1 MRIRLFAFCL
11 LLGGCQSQL
20 PPLPDWQSSEGRDD
34 PQTGRIVELRS
45 GVTLSPQ
52 QLVARLA
59 AAPRVIVGEK
69 HDNPDHHAVELW
81 LAQAL
86 GEYRAQGS
94 LLLEMLDPGQQPR
107 VDAVR
112 AQLGNGKPVANLE
125 QALDWQKGWDW
136 TQYGPLVSWAV
147 AQPAPLLAANLQ
159 RSEIMRIYRERPP
172 LPGTASRRDS
182 VRLPLLAQIR
192 ESHCG
197 MLPDDQLP
205 AMLAVQQQRD
215 RRMAERFRD
224 APLPAMLVAGSFHAR
239 RDLGVPVH
247 LRDLGAEKGTQVL
260 MLVEAGQAVTTR
272 EADYAWYTPAQ
283 PDKDYCAEMKKAR

>member
-20 PPLPDWQSSEGRDD
+20 PPLPDWQSPEGRDD

-107 VDAVR
+107 WMRSAHNSGPASR
-112 AQLGNGKPVANLE
+112 WRTWSRP
-125 QALDWQKGWDW
+125 W
-136 TQYGPLVSWAV
+136 TGRKVGTGRSTDPWCPGRLRNRAV
-147 AQPAPLLAANLQ
+147 AGGEPPAERDHAHLQ
-159 RSEIMRIYRERPP
+159 GASA
-172 LPGTASRRDS
+172 ASRNG
-182 VRLPLLAQIR
+182 L
-192 ESHCG
+192 
-197 MLPDDQLP
+197 
-205 AMLAVQQQRD
+205 
-215 RRMAERFRD
+215 
-224 APLPAMLVAGSFHAR
+224 
-239 RDLGVPVH
+239 
-247 LRDLGAEKGTQVL
+247 
-260 MLVEAGQAVTTR
+260 QA
-272 EADYAWYTPAQ
+272 
-283 PDKDYCAEMKKAR
+283 

>member
-20 PPLPDWQSSEGRDD
+20 PPLPDWQSAEGRDD

-112 AQLGNGKPVANLE
+112 AQLGSGKPVANLE
-125 QALDWQKGWDW
+125 QALNWPRLGLDAVRTPGVLGDCA
-136 TQYGPLVSWAV
+136 TRAV
-147 AQPAPLLAANLQ
+147 AGGEPPAERDHAHLQ
-159 RSEIMRIYRERPP
+159 GASA
-172 LPGTASRRDS
+172 ASRNG
-182 VRLPLLAQIR
+182 L
-192 ESHCG
+192 
-197 MLPDDQLP
+197 
-205 AMLAVQQQRD
+205 
-215 RRMAERFRD
+215 
-224 APLPAMLVAGSFHAR
+224 
-239 RDLGVPVH
+239 
-247 LRDLGAEKGTQVL
+247 
-260 MLVEAGQAVTTR
+260 QA
-272 EADYAWYTPAQ
+272 
-283 PDKDYCAEMKKAR
+283 

>member
-20 PPLPDWQSSEGRDD
+20 PPLPDWQSAEGRDD

-112 AQLGNGKPVANLE
+112 AQLGTGKPVANLE

-136 TQYGPLVSWAV
+136 TQYGPLVSWAI

-182 VRLPLLAQIR
+182 VRRFANPTAACFPTINCR
-192 ESHCG
+192 RCSPSSSNVTAAWPSVFAMRHCRRCSSPVAST
-197 MLPDDQLP
+197 PDATSAYRSTCATL
-205 AMLAVQQQRD
+205 V
-215 RRMAERFRD
+215 RRR
-224 APLPAMLVAGSFHAR
+224 AR
-239 RDLGVPVH
+239 R
-247 LRDLGAEKGTQVL
+247 
-260 MLVEAGQAVTTR
+260 
-272 EADYAWYTPAQ
+272 Y
-283 PDKDYCAEMKKAR
+283 

>member
-20 PPLPDWQSSEGRDD
+20 PPLPDWQSPEGRDD

-112 AQLGNGKPVANLE
+112 VQLGTGKPVANLE

-172 LPGTASRRDS
+172 LPANPTAACFPTINCRRCSPSSSNATAAWPS
-182 VRLPLLAQIR
+182 VFAMR
-192 ESHCG
+192 HCRRCSSPAAST
-197 MLPDDQLP
+197 PDATSAYRSTCATL
-205 AMLAVQQQRD
+205 V
-215 RRMAERFRD
+215 RRR
-224 APLPAMLVAGSFHAR
+224 AR
-239 RDLGVPVH
+239 R
-247 LRDLGAEKGTQVL
+247 
-260 MLVEAGQAVTTR
+260 
-272 EADYAWYTPAQ
+272 Y
-283 PDKDYCAEMKKAR
+283 

>member
-20 PPLPDWQSSEGRDD
+20 PPLPDWQSPEGRDD

-94 LLLEMLDPGQQPR
+94 LLLEMLDPG
-107 VDAVR
+107 
-112 AQLGNGKPVANLE
+112 
-125 QALDWQKGWDW
+125 
-136 TQYGPLVSWAV
+136 
-147 AQPAPLLAANLQ
+147 
-159 RSEIMRIYRERPP
+159 
-172 LPGTASRRDS
+172 
-182 VRLPLLAQIR
+182 
-192 ESHCG
+192 
-197 MLPDDQLP
+197 
-205 AMLAVQQQRD
+205 
-215 RRMAERFRD
+215 
-224 APLPAMLVAGSFHAR
+224 
-239 RDLGVPVH
+239 
-247 LRDLGAEKGTQVL
+247 
-260 MLVEAGQAVTTR
+260 
-272 EADYAWYTPAQ
+272 
-283 PDKDYCAEMKKAR
+283 

>member
-20 PPLPDWQSSEGRDD
+20 PPLPDWQSPEGRDD

-125 QALDWQKGWDW
+125 QALDWQKRWDW

-192 ESHCG
+192 IPLRHASRRSIAGDARRPAATRPPHGRASSRCATAG
-197 MLPDDQLP
+197 DARRRQLP
-205 AMLAVQQQRD
+205 RPTRP
-215 RRMAERFRD
+215 RRTGPPARPWCGEGHSGTD
-224 APLPAMLVAGSFHAR
+224 AGRGRAGGNDA
-239 RDLGVPVH
+239 
-247 LRDLGAEKGTQVL
+247 
-260 MLVEAGQAVTTR
+260 
-272 EADYAWYTPAQ
+272 
-283 PDKDYCAEMKKAR
+283 

>member
-11 LLGGCQSQL
+11 LPGGCQSQL
-20 PPLPDWQSSEGRDD
+20 PPLPDWQSAEGRDD

-112 AQLGNGKPVANLE
+112 AQLGTGKPVANLE

-136 TQYGPLVSWAV
+136 TQYGPLVSWAI

-159 RSEIMRIYRERPP
+159 RSEIMRIYRSVRRFPERPP
-172 LPGTASRRDS
+172 GVTACACRCLRRFAN
-182 VRLPLLAQIR
+182 PN
-192 ESHCG
+192 CG

-239 RDLGVPVH
+239 RDLGVLVH
-247 LRDLGAEKGTQVL
+247 LRDLGAEKGAQVL

-272 EADYAWYTPAQ
+272 EADYAWY
-283 PDKDYCAEMKKAR
+283 

>member
-20 PPLPDWQSSEGRDD
+20 PPLPDWQSPEGRDD

-112 AQLGNGKPVANLE
+112 VQLGTGKPVANLE
-125 QALDWQKGWDW
+125 QALDWQKVG
-136 TQYGPLVSWAV
+136 TGRST
-147 AQPAPLLAANLQ
+147 APWC
-159 RSEIMRIYRERPP
+159 
-172 LPGTASRRDS
+172 PGRLRNPRRCWRRTSSGRDHAHLRGASAASRNG
-182 VRLPLLAQIR
+182 L
-192 ESHCG
+192 
-197 MLPDDQLP
+197 
-205 AMLAVQQQRD
+205 
-215 RRMAERFRD
+215 
-224 APLPAMLVAGSFHAR
+224 
-239 RDLGVPVH
+239 
-247 LRDLGAEKGTQVL
+247 
-260 MLVEAGQAVTTR
+260 QA
-272 EADYAWYTPAQ
+272 
-283 PDKDYCAEMKKAR
+283 

>member
-20 PPLPDWQSSEGRDD
+20 PPLPDWQSAEGRDD

-125 QALDWQKGWDW
+125 EALDWQKGWDW

-182 VRLPLLAQIR
+182 VRLPL
-192 ESHCG
+192 
-197 MLPDDQLP
+197 
-205 AMLAVQQQRD
+205 
-215 RRMAERFRD
+215 
-224 APLPAMLVAGSFHAR
+224 
-239 RDLGVPVH
+239 
-247 LRDLGAEKGTQVL
+247 
-260 MLVEAGQAVTTR
+260 
-272 EADYAWYTPAQ
+272 
-283 PDKDYCAEMKKAR
+283 

>member
-20 PPLPDWQSSEGRDD
+20 PPLPDWQSPEGRDD

-59 AAPRVIVGEK
+59 AAPRVFVGEK

-112 AQLGNGKPVANLE
+112 AQLGTGKPVANLE

-147 AQPAPLLAANLQ
+147 AQPRRCWRRTSSGA
-159 RSEIMRIYRERPP
+159 RSCASTGSVRRFPERPP
-172 LPGTASRRDS
+172 GVTACACRCLRRFANPTAACFPTINCRRCSPSSSNVTAAWPS
-182 VRLPLLAQIR
+182 VFAMR
-192 ESHCG
+192 HCRRCSSPAAST
-197 MLPDDQLP
+197 PDATSAYRSTCATL
-205 AMLAVQQQRD
+205 V
-215 RRMAERFRD
+215 RRR
-224 APLPAMLVAGSFHAR
+224 VR
-239 RDLGVPVH
+239 R
-247 LRDLGAEKGTQVL
+247 
-260 MLVEAGQAVTTR
+260 
-272 EADYAWYTPAQ
+272 Y
-283 PDKDYCAEMKKAR
+283 

>member
-20 PPLPDWQSSEGRDD
+20 PPLPDWQSPEGRDD

-69 HDNPDHHAVELW
+69 HDNPEHHAVELW

-94 LLLEMLDPGQQPR
+94 RLLEMLDPGQQPR

-112 AQLGNGKPVANLE
+112 VQLGTGKPVANLE

-215 RRMAERFRD
+215 RRMAERLRD
-224 APLPAMLVAGSFHAR
+224 APLPAMLVAGRFHAR

-247 LRDLGAEKGTQVL
+247 LRDLGAEKGAQVL

>member
-20 PPLPDWQSSEGRDD
+20 PPLPDWQSPEGRDD

-94 LLLEMLDPGQQPR
+94 LLLEMLDPGATTGGCGPR
-107 VDAVR
+107 TTRDRQAGGEPGAGPGLAERLGLDAVR
-112 AQLGNGKPVANLE
+112 TPGVLGGCA
-125 QALDWQKGWDW
+125 
-136 TQYGPLVSWAV
+136 TRAV
-147 AQPAPLLAANLQ
+147 AGGEPPAERDHAHLQ
-159 RSEIMRIYRERPP
+159 GASA
-172 LPGTASRRDS
+172 ASRNG
-182 VRLPLLAQIR
+182 L
-192 ESHCG
+192 
-197 MLPDDQLP
+197 
-205 AMLAVQQQRD
+205 
-215 RRMAERFRD
+215 
-224 APLPAMLVAGSFHAR
+224 
-239 RDLGVPVH
+239 
-247 LRDLGAEKGTQVL
+247 
-260 MLVEAGQAVTTR
+260 QA
-272 EADYAWYTPAQ
+272 
-283 PDKDYCAEMKKAR
+283 

>member
-20 PPLPDWQSSEGRDD
+20 PPLPDWQSPEGRDD

-112 AQLGNGKPVANLE
+112 VQLGTGKPVANLE

-182 VRLPLLAQIR
+182 VRLPL
-192 ESHCG
+192 
-197 MLPDDQLP
+197 
-205 AMLAVQQQRD
+205 
-215 RRMAERFRD
+215 
-224 APLPAMLVAGSFHAR
+224 
-239 RDLGVPVH
+239 
-247 LRDLGAEKGTQVL
+247 
-260 MLVEAGQAVTTR
+260 
-272 EADYAWYTPAQ
+272 
-283 PDKDYCAEMKKAR
+283 